1 MVNIQVVPAHPS
13 NKKGGKLTHFAIDEM
28 AKVILGETSKN
39 RINCQLQKLW
49 KKRGNRFNHDI
60 SYVAKEDDRVLGTI
74 TCASLV
80 KIEKSMVKTVLE
92 IIKMKK
98 LKALKI
104 IFSNPKKLYSLITMD
119 EGNKDE
125 FHISM
130 LATLPEARGK
140 GVGTRLLNFA
150 EKKAQKEGFNKL
162 SLTVV
167 KDNDKALNLYKK
179 FGFSIVGEIN
189 KSPFYLYQM
198 RKNI

>member
-1 MVNIQVVPAHPS
+1 
-13 NKKGGKLTHFAIDEM
+13 
-28 AKVILGETSKN
+28 
-39 RINCQLQKLW
+39 
-49 KKRGNRFNHDI
+49 
-60 SYVAKEDDRVLGTI
+60 
-74 TCASLV
+74 
-80 KIEKSMVKTVLE
+80 
-92 IIKMKK
+92 
-98 LKALKI
+98 
-104 IFSNPKKLYSLITMD
+104 
-119 EGNKDE
+119 
-125 FHISM
+125 
-130 LATLPEARGK
+130 TLPEARGK